1 MGKFIKKLSK
11 DLKSKK
17 VKATILFTEG
27 WNKTIQEAAIQLKKE
42 GIVEPVLLFEKKNN
56 INAIKNIKQII
67 MSDIK
72 LDYYAKRLY
81 EIRKHK
87 NLSIE
92 EAQVLCSKPN
102 YFSALLLER
111 KKVDGVVCGI
121 EYTTKDT
128 LRAALQ
134 VIGKS
139 KKVELV
145 SSIMFMEKSDD
156 ILMFADVSLNLN
168 PNSKELASIALES
181 ARFSSKI
188 LNKKITTA
196 LLSYSTNG
204 SGAGESVDKVR
215 EAYNLIKNKKVKD
228 VEFFGEIQFDAAI
241 DKNVRNKK
249 VKSMKWKNNANLF
262 IFPNLDSANIGYKI
276 MERLSNDVVAIG
288 PVVVGLNKPM
298 NDLSRGANVEA
309 AKSIAYITAF
319 QSQK

>member
-1 MGKFIKKLSK
+1 MAKFITKLSK

-17 VKATILFTEG
+17 VKAKILFTEG

-42 GIVEPVLLFEKKNN
+42 GIVEPVLLFEKNNN
-56 INAIKNIKQII
+56 IKSIKNIEQII

-72 LDYYAKRLY
+72 IDSYAKTLY

-87 NLSIE
+87 NLSMD
-92 EAQVLCSKPN
+92 EAKKLSLKPN
-102 YFSALLLER
+102 YFSALLLHR

-134 VIGKS
+134 VIGKN
-139 KKVELV
+139 KKAELV
-145 SSIMFMEKSDD
+145 SSIMFMEKSND

-168 PNSKELASIALES
+168 PNSKELASIAIES
-181 ARFSSKI
+181 AKFSNKI

-204 SGAGESVDKVR
+204 SGTGESVDKVR
-215 EAYNLIKNKKVKD
+215 EAYNLIKNKKIKNI
-228 VEFFGEIQFDAAI
+228 EFFGEIQFDAAI
-241 DKNVRNKK
+241 NKNVRNKK
-249 VKSMKWKNNANLF
+249 VKSIKWDKDANLF

-276 MERLSNDVVAIG
+276 MERLCDDVVAIG
-288 PVVVGLNKPM
+288 PVVIGLNKPM
-298 NDLSRGANVEA
+298 NDLSRGASVEA
-309 AKSIAYITAF
+309 SKSIAYITAF
-319 QSQK
+319 QSVK

>member
-1 MGKFIKKLSK
+1 
-11 DLKSKK
+11 
-17 VKATILFTEG
+17 
-27 WNKTIQEAAIQLKKE
+27 
-42 GIVEPVLLFEKKNN
+42 
-56 INAIKNIKQII
+56 

-156 ILMFADVSLNLN
+156 ILIFADVSLNLD

-215 EAYNLIKNKKVKD
+215 EAYNLIKNKKVKN

-298 NDLSRGANVEA
+298 ND
-309 AKSIAYITAF
+309 
-319 QSQK
+319 

>member
-1 MGKFIKKLSK
+1 MGKFIKKLGK
-11 DLKSKK
+11 DLKLKK
-17 VKATILFTEG
+17 VKASILFTEG

-42 GIVEPVLLFEKKNN
+42 GVVEPVLLFEKSNN
-56 INAIKNIKQII
+56 IKAIKNIKQVI

-72 LDYYAKRLY
+72 LDSYAKTLF

-87 NLSIE
+87 NLSME
-92 EAQVLCSKPN
+92 EAKKLCAKPN
-102 YFSALLLER
+102 YFSALLLHR

-134 VIGKS
+134 VIGKNKS
-139 KKVELV
+139 VELV
-145 SSIMFMEKSDD
+145 SSIMFMEKSND

-181 ARFSSKI
+181 AKFSSKI

-215 EAYNLIKNKKVKD
+215 EAYNLIKNKKVKN
-228 VEFFGEIQFDAAI
+228 VEFFGEIQFDAAV

-249 VKSMKWKNNANLF
+249 VKSIKWKNDANLF
-262 IFPNLDSANIGYKI
+262 IFPNLDSGNIGYKI
-276 MERLSNDVVAIG
+276 MERLCDDVVAIG
-288 PVVVGLNKPM
+288 PVVIGLNKPM
-298 NDLSRGANVEA
+298 NDLSRGASVEA

-319 QSQK
+319 QSIK

>member
-134 VIGKS
+134 VIGKT

-156 ILMFADVSLNLN
+156 ILIFADVSLNLN

-181 ARFSSKI
+181 AIFSSKI

-215 EAYNLIKNKKVKD
+215 EAYNLIKNKKVKN

-249 VKSMKWKNNANLF
+249 VKSIKWKNNANLF

-298 NDLSRGANVEA
+298 NDLSRGASVEA

-319 QSQK
+319 QSLK

>member
-156 ILMFADVSLNLN
+156 ILIFADVSLNLN

-181 ARFSSKI
+181 AIFSSKI

-215 EAYNLIKNKKVKD
+215 EAYNLIKNKKVKN

-249 VKSMKWKNNANLF
+249 VKSIKWKNNANLF

-298 NDLSRGANVEA
+298 NDLSRGASVEA

-319 QSQK
+319 QSLK

>member
-56 INAIKNIKQII
+56 INAIKNIEQII

-134 VIGKS
+134 VIGKT

-156 ILMFADVSLNLN
+156 ILIFADVSLNLN

-181 ARFSSKI
+181 AIFSSKI

-215 EAYNLIKNKKVKD
+215 EAYNLIKNKKVKN

-249 VKSMKWKNNANLF
+249 VKSIKWKNNANLF

-298 NDLSRGANVEA
+298 NDLSRGASVEA

-319 QSQK
+319 QSLK

>member
-17 VKATILFTEG
+17 VKATVLFTEG

-156 ILMFADVSLNLN
+156 ILIFADVSLNLN

-181 ARFSSKI
+181 ATFSSKI

-215 EAYNLIKNKKVKD
+215 EAYNLIKNKKVKN

-298 NDLSRGANVEA
+298 NDLSRGASVEA